1 MEFCPTLGAF
11 KKIYEKMI
19 AIKVILIVC
28 RSFQSL
34 VIFFF
39 KNAPS
44 WMFDMVLNTYL
55 YSTLESNRFNL
66 NLVVEFCPTLGA
78 FKKIYEKMIAIKLI
92 LIVIEVFS
100 RYLFFF
106 FSKMYLHG
114 CLTWS

>member
-1 MEFCPTLGAF
+1 
-11 KKIYEKMI
+11 
-19 AIKVILIVC
+19 
-28 RSFQSL
+28 
-34 VIFFF
+34 
-39 KNAPS
+39 
-44 WMFDMVLNTYL
+44 MFDMVLNTYL

-106 FSKMYLHG
+106 FFQKCTFMDVWHG
-114 CLTWS
+114 PKYVSVFHSRE